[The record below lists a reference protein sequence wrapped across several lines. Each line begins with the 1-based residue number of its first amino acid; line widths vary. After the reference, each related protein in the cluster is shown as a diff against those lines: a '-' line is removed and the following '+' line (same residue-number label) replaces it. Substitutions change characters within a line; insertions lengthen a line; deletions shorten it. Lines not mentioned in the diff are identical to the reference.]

1 MKLTER
7 RRLERLPASGSGTLE
22 WTDPTRRH
30 RTATVTVKDITAD
43 GVRLEA
49 DEPLETL
56 NGARLVGET
65 WECLGSIRYCR
76 PENGRFVA
84 GMQLTRLPIRRSHGW
99 GPQLVKQKETSI
111 EPARKLPPARPT
123 AEKENR
129 PGPRASEAA
138 TKAWDSCPSRPSE
151 PISALQGEIR
161 KGEAFV
167 STDSDVIPDRRRSER
182 TPTGGW
188 ATLDCGPHCV
198 TVRVTN
204 LSDEGA
210 TIELAGPVEAPQM
223 ARLTGEVWQCLGWL
237 RYCKPEGEKY
247 VAGFQFTRSYP
258 KNSCDYFD

>member
-7 RRLERLPASGSGTLE
+7 RRLDRLPASGSGTLE
-22 WTDPTRRH
+22 WIDPSRRR

-49 DEPLETL
+49 DQPLETW
-56 NGARLVGET
+56 NGARLIGET

-84 GMQLTRLPIRRSHGW
+84 GMQLTRLPIRRTDSR
-99 GPQLVKQKETSI
+99 GPQLVKQKQTTLTR
-111 EPARKLPPARPT
+111 PAQKLPAGRPA
-123 AEKENR
+123 AGKED
-129 PGPRASEAA
+129 PVGPAA
-138 TKAWDSCPSRPSE
+138 PKAAAKPADPRNPRPSSA
-151 PISALQGEIR
+151 PISALKGEIR

-167 STDSDVIPDRRRSER
+167 SADSDVIPDRRRSER

-237 RYCKPEGEKY
+237 RYCKPAGEK
-247 VAGFQFTRSYP
+247 
-258 KNSCDYFD
+258 